1 MDMFELQ
8 DAVDSAM
15 ATIAFVVEK
24 HADVA
29 AHETETFRKI
39 TDYYPNSINVKYQIC
54 GDECVAQL
62 MWDYEVP
69 KMSSDVSGLTVYGSY
84 GGTDDCFEWLFNNAA
99 NITAKMHCVN
109 LDDVKAA
116 LLKHKDFFSITHL
129 HSKMQA
135 DSYLAAIRGTFPE
148 TTGAH
153 QADSYLA
160 AIRLA
165 DEQGEEPASRTN

>member
-1 MDMFELQ
+1 MLEIELQ

-15 ATIAFVVEK
+15 TTITFVVAT

-69 KMSSDVSGLTVYGSY
+69 NPSLDGSDLTVYGSY

-99 NITAKMHCVN
+99 NMVAKVHRVN
-109 LDDVKAA
+109 LDDVKVG
-116 LLKHKDFFSITHL
+116 LLEHKDFFSITHL

-135 DSYLAAIRGTFPE
+135 DSYLAAIR
-148 TTGAH
+148 
-153 QADSYLA
+153 
-160 AIRLA
+160 LA
-165 DEQGEEPASRTN
+165 DEQAEEPASRTN